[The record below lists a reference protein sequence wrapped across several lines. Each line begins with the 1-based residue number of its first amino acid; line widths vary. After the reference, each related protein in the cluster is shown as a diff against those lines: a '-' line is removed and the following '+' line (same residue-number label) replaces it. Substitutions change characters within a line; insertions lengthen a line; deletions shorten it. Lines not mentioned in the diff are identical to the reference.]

1 MKKFV
6 PLPTKEKRLTM
17 NGKIITLTFFEF
29 YSVYK
34 KIRTILFHTYSLT
47 CLNKDT
53 SVLLKVKCKNNGLN
67 YFKNTMYMNT
77 ILLIKLSN
85 LRKRKYKSHTI
96 ARLTVLKILAG
107 DFLSKNL

>member
-1 MKKFV
+1 MVKLLHWLSSSFIVCIKK
-6 PLPTKEKRLTM
+6 L
-17 NGKIITLTFFEF
+17 GQFF
-29 YSVYK
+29 
-34 KIRTILFHTYSLT
+34 FHTYSLT

-67 YFKNTMYMNT
+67 YFKNTMYMHT